1 MVCGVGLCRRI
12 LGMVGGSN
20 FARRRRAL
28 VVDSFYQ
35 ISFQFIDILK
45 EKEKEVY
52 DDELMALGFNILN
65 CVLHLMV
72 V

>member
-1 MVCGVGLCRRI
+1 MEPGGWCGPGREGRPGSVVCGVGLCRRI

-35 ISFQFIDILK
+35 ISFQFIDILNK
-45 EKEKEVY
+45 WK
-52 DDELMALGFNILN
+52 GNIR
-65 CVLHLMV
+65 
-72 V
+72 